1 VRVIPDPVQWYE
13 GMLLMPQHFQQLAGR
28 YESLIPW
35 SVTQAGTSHPW
46 GFIDLEH
53 KIRDGIILNI
63 SRLKAVMPD
72 GYAVESDNEGHSELE
87 LDLSKASEQ
96 IGATSFM
103 VHLTV
108 PKQFSLS
115 TKGELA
121 RYVSYEGNAVA
132 DENSGDG
139 AVAIPRLRPRLELWP
154 GEHPPARLET
164 LPLVRVRRKGTE
176 EWETDEKFAPPFLR
190 VTSDSELG
198 DHCEAKLDLIRSKC
212 HALSD
217 QLRTLETGKIEEAME
232 LRLKTHTLSVGI
244 PPVEAALA
252 SGACH
257 PFALYLLMCALA
269 GQVAAVTSGAMS
281 PKYPRYR
288 HEDPLGSFAPVLAFL
303 EEAVSTT
310 ATRWWE
316 AIGFREIEG
325 GFEAETAEKLKMLNE
340 ALQAGGT
347 LERPTLAIGLD
358 VPVGGSDNAV
368 AGWGD
373 SATIGGSSSMPELL
387 AKRVSGASRKRVDRL
402 PGLAPPP
409 DTVLM
414 AITLAP
420 ELVNAGD
427 AIRIV
432 RFSGEGRPSGATLFV
447 RRDAAKVPVP
457 GGGGR

>member
-1 VRVIPDPVQWYE
+1 MRVIPDPVQWYE
-13 GMLLMPQHFQQLAGR
+13 GMLLMPQHFQQLASR

-35 SVTQAGTSHPW
+35 SVTQGGASHPW
-46 GFIDLEH
+46 GFIDLEY

-72 GYAVESDNEGHSELE
+72 GYAIESDSNGHYQLE
-87 LDLSKASEQ
+87 LDLGKAGEQ
-96 IGATSFM
+96 IGATSFL

-121 RYVSYEGNAVA
+121 RYVSYEGDAVA

-139 AVAIPRLRPRLELWP
+139 AVVIPRLRPRLELWP
-154 GEHPPARLET
+154 GEHPPDRLQS
-164 LPLVRVRRKGTE
+164 LPVARVRRKGPD
-176 EWETDEKFAPPFLR
+176 EWETDARFAPPFLR
-190 VTSDSELG
+190 VTADSALG
-198 DHCEAKLDLIRSKC
+198 GQCEAKLDLIRSKS

-232 LRLKTHTLSVGI
+232 LRLKTHTLSVGV

-257 PFALYLLMCALA
+257 PFGLYLLMCALS

-281 PKYPRYR
+281 PKYPPYR
-288 HEDPLGSFAPVLAFL
+288 HEDQLGSFAPVLAFL
-303 EEAVSTT
+303 EEAVATT

-316 AIGFREIEG
+316 TIGFREIEG
-325 GFEAETAEKLKMLNE
+325 GFEAEIGEKMKMLSE

-347 LERPTLAIGLD
+347 LGQPTLAISLE
-358 VPVGGSDNAV
+358 VPMGGSDNAV

-373 SATIGGSSSMPELL
+373 AATIGGSGSMADLL
-387 AKRVSGASRKRVDRL
+387 AKRVSGAARKRVDRL
-402 PGLAPPP
+402 PGLAAPP

-414 AITLAP
+414 AVALAP
-420 ELVNAGD
+420 ELVATGD
-427 AIRIV
+427 TIRMV
-432 RFSGEGRPSGATLFV
+432 RFSGEGRPAGATLFV
-447 RRDAAKVPVP
+447 RRDASKVAVA
-457 GGGGR
+457 GSGGR

>member
-1 VRVIPDPVQWYE
+1 MRVIPDPVQWYE
-13 GMLLMPQHFQQLAGR
+13 GMLLMPQHFQQLASR

-35 SVTQAGTSHPW
+35 SVTQGGASHPW
-46 GFIDLEH
+46 GFIDLEY

-63 SRLKAVMPD
+63 GRLKAVMPD
-72 GYAVESDNEGHSELE
+72 GYAIESDSNSRDQLE
-87 LDLSKASEQ
+87 LDLNKAAEHL
-96 IGATSFM
+96 GATSFL

-121 RYVSYEGNAVA
+121 RYVSYEGDAVA

-139 AVAIPRLRPRLELWP
+139 AVVIPRLRPRLELWP
-154 GEHPPARLET
+154 GEHPPDRLQN
-164 LPLVRVRRKGTE
+164 LPVARVRRKGPD
-176 EWETDEKFAPPFLR
+176 EWETDTRFGPPFLR
-190 VTSDSELG
+190 VTVDSPLG
-198 DHCEAKLDLIRSKC
+198 GQCDTKLDLIRSKC

-257 PFALYLLMCALA
+257 PFGLYLLMCALS

-281 PKYPRYR
+281 PKYPPYR
-288 HEDPLGSFAPVLAFL
+288 HEDQLGSFAPVLAFL
-303 EEAVSTT
+303 EEAVATT

-316 AIGFREIEG
+316 AISFREIEG
-325 GFEAETAEKLKMLNE
+325 GFEAEIGEKTRMLNE

-347 LERPTLAIGLD
+347 LEQPTLAISLEI
-358 VPVGGSDNAV
+358 PMGGSDNAV

-373 SATIGGSSSMPELL
+373 AATIGGSGSMADLL
-387 AKRVSGASRKRVDRL
+387 ATRVSGASRKRVDRL

-414 AITLAP
+414 AIKLAP
-420 ELVNAGD
+420 ELVSAGD
-427 AIRIV
+427 AIRMV
-432 RFSGEGRPSGATLFV
+432 RFSGEGRPAAATLFV
-447 RRDAAKVPVP
+447 RRDASKVPVH
-457 GGGGR
+457 GGGGH